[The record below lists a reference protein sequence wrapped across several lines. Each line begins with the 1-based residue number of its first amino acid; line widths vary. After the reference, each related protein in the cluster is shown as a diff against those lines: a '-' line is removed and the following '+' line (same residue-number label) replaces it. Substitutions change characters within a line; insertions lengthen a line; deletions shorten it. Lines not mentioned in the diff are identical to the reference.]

1 MDAAKRKEIAAAWK
15 SRRPNMGV
23 FAVTCT
29 ETGDVFL
36 GAAIDTDR
44 AMNGVRARLDGG
56 QHRCKQLQTLWNEH
70 GAEGFE
76 YKVVELLEY
85 DDPKDVGPDD
95 LEALH
100 ALVAESM
107 PNEVRLYRGWFSP

>member
-23 FAVTCT
+23 FAVTCAA
-29 ETGDVFL
+29 TGDVFL
-36 GAAIDTDR
+36 GAAVDTDR

-56 QHRCKQLQTLWNEH
+56 LHRCKRLQALWNEH

-76 YKVVELLEY
+76 YEVVELLEY
-85 DDPKDVGPDD
+85 DDPGDVGPDD
-95 LEALH
+95 LEALL
-100 ALVAESM
+100 ALVAERM
-107 PNEVRLYRGWFSP
+107 PEAVRL